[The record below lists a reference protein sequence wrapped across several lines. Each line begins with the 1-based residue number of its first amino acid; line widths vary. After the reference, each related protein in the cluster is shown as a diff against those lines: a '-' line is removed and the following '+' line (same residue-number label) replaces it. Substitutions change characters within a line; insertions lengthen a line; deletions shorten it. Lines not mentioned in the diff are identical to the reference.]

1 MENSYTRWIELQEEK
16 AEKKVE
22 ELLNEGSIKQKDR
35 EAVYNNILEELLRH
49 LITICFGRTP

>member
-22 ELLNEGSIKQKDR
+22 ELLNEGSIKAKDR
-35 EAVYNNILEELLRH
+35 EAVYNNILEELLR
-49 LITICFGRTP
+49 

>member
-35 EAVYNNILEELLRH
+35 EAVYNNILEELLR
-49 LITICFGRTP
+49 

>member
-22 ELLNEGSIKQKDR
+22 ELLNEGSIKTKDR
-35 EAVYNNILEELLRH
+35 EAVYNNILEELLR
-49 LITICFGRTP
+49 